1 MQYAIEQVQLA
12 EQHAAVVRGRV
23 PTEQIA
29 GFLGE
34 AFGEVMGA
42 LGAQGLAPVGP
53 PFGVYSPPSDEGFE
67 LMAGFPASGQAAA
80 TGRVV
85 DWVMPGGAA
94 VQTMHVGAYEGVAAA
109 YHAIEAYLPE
119 HGLAPAGPPWESY
132 LDEPGVAEP
141 RTIVTWP
148 VRPA

>member
-1 MQYAIEQVQLA
+1 MEYTIEQVQLA

-42 LGAQGLAPVGP
+42 LGAQALTPAGP
-53 PFGVYSPPSDEGFE
+53 PFGLYSPPSDDGFE
-67 LMAGFPASGQAAA
+67 VLAGFPASGTVVA

-94 VQTMHVGAYEGVAAA
+94 VQTMHVGAYEDVVAA
-109 YHAIEAYLPE
+109 YQAIEAYLPE
-119 HGLAPAGPPWESY
+119 HGLVPAGPPWESY
-132 LDEPGVAEP
+132 LDEPEVAEP

-148 VRPA
+148 VRTA

>member
-1 MQYAIEQVQLA
+1 MQYEIEQVQLV
-12 EQHAAVVRGRV
+12 EQPAAVVRGQV
-23 PTEQIA
+23 PTEQVA

-34 AFGEVMGA
+34 AFGEVMSA
-42 LGAQGLAPVGP
+42 LGTQGLAPVGP
-53 PFGVYSPPSDEGFE
+53 PFGLYSPPGDDGFE
-67 LMAGFPASGQAAA
+67 LVAGFPASGPVTA
-80 TGRVV
+80 TGQVV

-94 VQTMHVGAYEGVAAA
+94 VQTVHVGAYEDVAAA